1 MNWSSWA
8 VFPHGHLSKLKIPN
22 QKLFLKRAYFW
33 FFLEKKQTGKEKKVK
48 QISLEDYSYQTSYEE
63 SQL

>member
-1 MNWSSWA
+1 M
-8 VFPHGHLSKLKIPN
+8 
-22 QKLFLKRAYFW
+22 FLKRAYFW

>member
-1 MNWSSWA
+1 M
-8 VFPHGHLSKLKIPN
+8 
-22 QKLFLKRAYFW
+22 FLKRAYFW
-33 FFLEKKQTGKEKKVK
+33 FFLEKKQTGKKKKKVK

>member
-1 MNWSSWA
+1 MGSL
-8 VFPHGHLSKLKIPN
+8 PHGHLSKLKIPK
-22 QKLFLKRAYFW
+22 QKMFLKAYFW
-33 FFLEKKQTGKEKKVK
+33 FFLEKKQTRKEKTKKVK

>member
-1 MNWSSWA
+1 M
-8 VFPHGHLSKLKIPN
+8 
-22 QKLFLKRAYFW
+22 FLKRAYFW
-33 FFLEKKQTGKEKKVK
+33 FFLEKKQTRKEKTKKVK